1 MRIYIKNKNNFENF
15 LILIFAIIFIIFSI
29 VISDIYG
36 TEGLMAIIVLLTICC
51 FGIIA
56 VMLIILAI
64 YVMVIHIKNTFGI
77 KFDRSKVKDKDIPKY
92 ANRIGW
98 TQPVYV
104 CPTCGARLISPDICI
119 ECGQRIRWTDPKN
132 EGW

>member
-29 VISDIYG
+29 VISAIYG
-36 TEGLMAIIVLLTICC
+36 TENLMAIIVLLTICC

-64 YVMVIHIKNTFGI
+64 YGMVILIKNTFGI
-77 KFDRSKVKDKDIPKY
+77 KFDRPEGKDKSGEK
-92 ANRIGW
+92 
-98 TQPVYV
+98 
-104 CPTCGARLISPDICI
+104 
-119 ECGQRIRWTDPKN
+119 KKK
-132 EGW
+132 